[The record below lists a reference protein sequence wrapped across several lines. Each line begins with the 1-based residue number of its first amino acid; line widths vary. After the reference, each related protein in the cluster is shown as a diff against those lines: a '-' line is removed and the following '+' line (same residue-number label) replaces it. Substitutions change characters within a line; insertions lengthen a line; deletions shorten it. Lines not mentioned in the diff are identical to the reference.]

1 MDSHRETR
9 RTWRSLTP
17 AEKQLRLG
25 ALRRHQQQQ
34 LARDA
39 RALLLTRG

>member
-1 MDSHRETR
+1 MDSHREAR

-17 AEKQLRLG
+17 AEKQLRLQR
-25 ALRRHQQQQ
+25 LRRSQEQQ
-34 LARDA
+34 LTRDA